1 MGRGGAGEAQT
12 GVIRLCFHGGESTG
26 KSVLAAKLS
35 AEMGYPWVREYGR
48 EYCEK
53 RGTELAMPDLLVI
66 AAEQDALASRAAA
79 SDPPVLILDT
89 DPLMAAAWA
98 QMLFGKVP
106 DELLNYTK
114 ADLYLL
120 FAGDVPWVADGTR
133 FFGAAEERAQ
143 FAALAEEMLTRAGV
157 RFQRIVGNWEERET
171 QVRAAIDQL
180 L

>member
-35 AEMGYPWVREYGR
+35 AELGYPWVPEYGR

-53 RGTELAMPDLLVI
+53 RGTDLAMPDLLVI
-66 AAEQDALASRAAA
+66 AAQQDATITKAVAGNPTL
-79 SDPPVLILDT
+79 VILDT
-89 DPLMAAAWA
+89 DPLMTAAWA

-106 DELLNYTK
+106 DELLGYAK

-120 FAGDVPWVADGTR
+120 FADDVP
-133 FFGAAEERAQ
+133 
-143 FAALAEEMLTRAGV
+143 
-157 RFQRIVGNWEERET
+157 
-171 QVRAAIDQL
+171 
-180 L
+180 